1 MPQIISDLFRFIY
14 TTLSYWQAY
23 ATGSVVT
30 GVVGLVE
37 RLTKWKLTKRV
48 YLSLFVG
55 VFLFVSF
62 FMGWRDEREERLRQQ
77 AEVSKLLQNKPQ
89 LRGEIQY
96 FRSNTVDDGSSVG
109 VVMILGVSNV
119 GTIPSIAE
127 EWNCYFEFMDGQG
140 NLRRILGQA
149 RAVPDDLVLNRRNL
163 GGHLKTGHTWSL
175 QNRPMASGRD

>member
-1 MPQIISDLFRFIY
+1 MPQIISDFFLFIY

-23 ATGSVVT
+23 ATGGVVT

-96 FRSNTVDDGSSVG
+96 FRSNTVDDGSSV
-109 VVMILGVSNV
+109 ISDN
-119 GTIPSIAE
+119 
-127 EWNCYFEFMDGQG
+127 
-140 NLRRILGQA
+140 
-149 RAVPDDLVLNRRNL
+149 
-163 GGHLKTGHTWSL
+163 
-175 QNRPMASGRD
+175 